1 MSTFRL
7 FRFGPAGQERP
18 AVEFADGRR
27 LDCSSFGE
35 DWGPRFFAND
45 GLARLA
51 PWLAGKATS
60 LPAVP
65 AGARFGPC
73 VQRPGKLICIG
84 LNYKD
89 HARETKAT
97 IPAEPVLFFK
107 ATTAITGPND
117 GLVIPKDSQ
126 KTDWEVELLVVIG
139 KTAQYLGAD
148 DAMAH
153 VAGYALHN
161 DYSERHWQ
169 LERGGQWVKGKSFDT
184 FAPIGPYF
192 VPAAQVREPQNLH
205 LWLKVNGR
213 MRQDSNTREM
223 VFGVAELIRYLSHCM
238 TLEPGDCIT
247 TGTPAGVGLGCTPPE
262 YIKPGDVIEL
272 GIDGFGSQRQV
283 ATAWESTR

>member
-7 FRFGPAGQERP
+7 FRFGPVGQERP

-27 LDCSSFGE
+27 LDCSAFGQ
-35 DWGPRFFAND
+35 DWGPAFFADD
-45 GLARLA
+45 GIARLSR
-51 PWLAGKATS
+51 WLAGKAQG
-60 LPAVP
+60 LPTVP
-65 AGARFGPC
+65 PDARIGPC

-89 HARETKAT
+89 HARETKAA

-139 KTAQYLGAD
+139 RTAQYLRAD

-161 DYSERHWQ
+161 DYSERYWQ

-192 VPAAQVREPQNLH
+192 VPANLVRDPQDLN
-205 LWLKVNGR
+205 LWLSVNGR
-213 MRQDSNTREM
+213 KRQDSNTREM
-223 VFGVAELIRYLSHCM
+223 VFGVAELVRYLSHCM

-247 TGTPAGVGLGCTPPE
+247 TGTPAGVGLGCNPPE
-262 YIKPGDVIEL
+262 YIRPGDVIEL
-272 GIDGFGSQRQV
+272 GIDGLGSQRQV
-283 ATAWESTR
+283 AAAWESRR